1 MRCNT
6 DMRVVSVRGRECAQA
21 KRSVSLVMME
31 NDDPKAKNEGTAE
44 GGGGTRACVVYGCSC
59 ENQ

>member
-1 MRCNT
+1 MRCDT

-31 NDDPKAKNEGTAE
+31 NDDPKAKNEGKAE
-44 GGGGTRACVVYGCSC
+44 GGGGTRVCGIWVFV
-59 ENQ
+59 